1 MNYNC
6 NIFNLKLSLIPES
19 GSVYLS
25 SVTYFG
31 FLKIIPEPT
40 PNNTQKHFFIMDWNG
55 VWDFIL
61 VPMVCSSPMYVS
73 IPYQFSLSSSTV
85 LSTKLCPCS
94 VPKFIFPSLTLLL
107 TVELEFF
114 RLYPHPRHRN
124 PDAFYKDW

>member
-40 PNNTQKHFFIMDWNG
+40 PII
-55 VWDFIL
+55 IL
-61 VPMVCSSPMYVS
+61 KS
-73 IPYQFSLSSSTV
+73 IFS
-85 LSTKLCPCS
+85 
-94 VPKFIFPSLTLLL
+94 
-107 TVELEFF
+107 
-114 RLYPHPRHRN
+114 
-124 PDAFYKDW
+124 